1 LNSTNEKN
9 LQRSS
14 GDDREEQSMEQQ
26 HNSHA
31 LTDPGKLSRWKY
43 AVHAFLSVGAIVL
56 VSALVFLF
64 YLDPFINTF
73 LKGRITEAFRE
84 ACPAYSIRIGGMHY
98 DIWENRIGF
107 DSVALTT
114 MDSTLSCTIAAY
126 SVSGIGWLELLWA
139 RGLVPHG
146 STGTVLDAHGI
157 VVNFPQEQYELRC
170 GLLRVSVPDSDIVVE
185 ALELHPLDDDEQF
198 FAGSKFRKTR
208 VCLVVPHARVAGL
221 ACLELLQGNVYHA
234 RSADIR
240 DAFIDVLINKDKPVA
255 KDTLSPPMPNEI
267 LTSIE
272 QTIKID
278 SLTIWNGGLQYGERF
293 APSSKPA
300 VITLDSMKAS
310 VRGIDSHADASEA
323 IVIRAKGKFMKST
336 EMNIVMSIP
345 ISSPEFSFQYSG
357 SLSRMDLSVLNSFL
371 ETAEQ
376 MRIKAGIL
384 QAATFEINV
393 ASGRAS
399 GNVRALYKD
408 LTLAAINKHTGSEKG
423 IFDVIASFVAN
434 NTKIRTNNM
443 PGNSGEMKIGKV
455 KYTRHRDDPFFRFV
469 WFSLRSGV
477 GDVVGF

>member
-1 LNSTNEKN
+1 MMKT
-9 LQRSS
+9 
-14 GDDREEQSMEQQ
+14 
-26 HNSHA
+26 
-31 LTDPGKLSRWKY
+31 RWKF

-56 VSALVFLF
+56 VLALVFLF
-64 YLDPFINTF
+64 YPDTFINTF

-84 ACPAYSIRIGGMHY
+84 AYPAYSIRIGSMHY
-98 DIWENRIGF
+98 NIQENLVGF

-114 MDSTLSCTIAAY
+114 ADATLLCTIASY

-139 RGLVPHG
+139 RGLVPQG
-146 STGTVLDAHGI
+146 FTGTVLDAHGI

-221 ACLELLQGNVYHA
+221 SCLELLQGKVYHA
-234 RSADIR
+234 RSAHIR
-240 DAFIDVLINKDKPVA
+240 DPFLDVLINKDKPVA
-255 KDTLSPPMPNEI
+255 RDTVGPPMPNET
-267 LTSIE
+267 LALME
-272 QTIKID
+272 QTIEID
-278 SLTIWNGGLQYGERF
+278 SLDIWNGGLQYGERF
-293 APSSKPA
+293 APGSKPA
-300 VITLDSMKAS
+300 VIMLDSMQVS
-310 VRGIDSHADASEA
+310 VLGIDNHGDASDTV
-323 IVIRAKGKFMKST
+323 VIRAEGEFMKST
-336 EMNIVMSIP
+336 EMNILMSIP
-345 ISSPEFSFQYSG
+345 ISSPEFSFEYSG
-357 SLSRMDLSVLNSFL
+357 SVGRMDLSVLNSFL

-376 MRIKAGIL
+376 MRIKTGVL
-384 QAATFEINV
+384 QLATFEINV